1 MRGIQNDWL
10 IQDAEIAQGG
20 LQAQQGP
27 APGHLRCPWDI
38 SKQFMDGEEKLSGK
52 GFDRRISVDEHAQ
65 GGQPLEPTSFFLIR
79 RVTSF
84 DQRGADFVY
93 LSCHHALSEDDLG
106 HGSIGGEWAHIVH
119 LTKEK
124 RQQKHPQFCA
134 TWLVR

>member
-20 LQAQQGP
+20 LKAQQGP
-27 APGHLRCPWDI
+27 ASCHLRCPWDI

-79 RVTSF
+79 RVASF
-84 DQRGADFVY
+84 DQGGADFVH
-93 LSCHHALSEDDLG
+93 LSCHPALSEDDLG
-106 HGSIGGEWAHIVH
+106 HGSICGEGAHIEH
-119 LTKEK
+119 ITEEI
-124 RQQKHPQFCA
+124 R
-134 TWLVR
+134 